1 MAKLGRSDLRIASG
15 DEMALMQ
22 GCSYLSKPTVEGD
35 NWMITQ
41 QVAAYLIKKTTEC
54 VQNAGAAPKDP
65 TEDLLKD
72 YLRGRAQ
79 HIPPSFLA
87 ADGSIDDNALVQ
99 VFRWRAAAL
108 SFAAYQSRVEDKKP
122 WTSLMIQLHNLSHA
136 YSYHILVSTFYAAL
150 SSSSVTSLSEP
161 IPSVLRTCFRL
172 FALHTLSQSAS
183 SFLLTSSISASDLK
197 VLDAKVLEVMGELRP
212 HAVKLV
218 DAWAVPDWLLNS
230 ALGRYDGRVYED
242 LFDRAHRKNP
252 LNKTTFNV
260 DWRSEE
266 VVLGS
271 GDGGKQLLA
280 KL

>member
-1 MAKLGRSDLRIASG
+1 LQTREEIGSACGDG

-22 GCSYLSKPTVEGD
+22 ERSYLSKPTVEGD

-41 QVAAYLIKKTTEC
+41 QVAAYLIKKMTLC
-54 VQNAGAAPKDP
+54 VQNEGAAPQDP
-65 TEDLLKD
+65 TEELFKGF
-72 YLRGRAQ
+72 LRDRD
-79 HIPPSFLA
+79 HHTPRSLLA
-87 ADGSIDDNALVQ
+87 ADGSINDDALVQ
-99 VFRWRAAAL
+99 IFRWRAAAL
-108 SFAAYQSRVEDKKP
+108 SYAAYQARMEEKKP

-150 SSSSVTSLSEP
+150 SSSSVTSLSNT

-172 FALHTLSQSAS
+172 FALHTLSQASA
-183 SFLLTSSISASDLK
+183 SFLLTSSVSTSDLQ
-197 VLDAKVLEVMGELRP
+197 VLDVKILEVMVELRP

-218 DAWAVPDWLLNS
+218 DAWAVPDWLLES
-230 ALGRYDGRVYED
+230 ALGRYDGKVYEE
-242 LFDRAHRKNP
+242 LFDKAHRRNP
-252 LNKTTFNV
+252 LNGTTFNV

-271 GDGGKQLLA
+271 GDGGKPLLA